1 MTSSRITP
9 IDDAVGTVRPP
20 RAYLLTGGAGSG
32 KTECGLRFAEAGLR
46 AGDRVAMLV
55 HGTAGELSAQATH
68 LGIDLESAV
77 TDGRLLLLRYRGDF
91 ARRVAHDG
99 STDAALDDLRRTVLE
114 HRPGRL
120 VIDSVAPLLDDGTA
134 SAIPAS
140 SIAELLQLSRSTA
153 LLTYPSEL
161 ATSYDRR
168 LEPLLHAAAGVL
180 RLVSGEDGSRH
191 IDVVS
196 LRVPRA
202 ELPPPLDGML
212 SRAPITGLQPNEAL
226 AGGGSLLLLRV
237 TDAPSDDLLAAL
249 LLQHRVTVRTAGDD
263 LSAVAFDALVIEAD
277 HATLE
282 AARAIIRA
290 SQSSGRA
297 KPIAVATRFTLRSLD
312 RARLLRDGADEV
324 LAGDMGMPELLQRLA
339 GALRRGHLAR
349 PPLAVHEDET
359 LTHRAL
365 ALPGELLDREHF
377 TRALRARTAHDDT
390 VPFTLL
396 RLTTDPGDPAEL
408 HALAELVLTSMRVG
422 TGDLAAFVDDAV
434 AVYLHGAG
442 RRDVAAFLDR
452 LRARRPAAA
461 SAVRFASA
469 CYPAESAAVR
479 QLVEPLEVR

>member
-1 MTSSRITP
+1 
-9 IDDAVGTVRPP
+9 
-20 RAYLLTGGAGSG
+20 
-32 KTECGLRFAEAGLR
+32 
-46 AGDRVAMLV
+46 MLV
-55 HGTAGELSAQATH
+55 HATAAELSAQAAH
-68 LGIDLESAV
+68 LGIDLECALS
-77 TDGRLLLLRYRGDF
+77 DGRLLLLRYRRDF

-99 STDAALDDLRRTVLE
+99 SADAALDDLRRRLLE
-114 HRPGRL
+114 HRPRRL

-134 SAIPAS
+134 SALPAS
-140 SIAELLQLSRSTA
+140 SLAELLQVAQSTA
-153 LLTYPSEL
+153 LLTYPSDL
-161 ATSYDRR
+161 STSYDRR

-180 RLVSGEDGSRH
+180 CLVRDEDGSRR
-191 IDVVS
+191 IEIVS
-196 LRVPRA
+196 RRVAPA

-212 SRAPITGLQPNEAL
+212 SRAPGVAANEAL
-226 AGGGSLLLLRV
+226 AGGAASVLLLRV
-237 TDAPSDDLLAAL
+237 TDTPSDDLLAAL

-263 LSAVAFDALVIEAD
+263 LSTVAFDALVIEAD

-282 AARAIIRA
+282 PARAIIRA
-290 SQSSGRA
+290 SQSSGSA

-365 ALPGELLDREHF
+365 ALPGDLLDRESF

-396 RLTTDPGDPAEL
+396 RLTTDPAGPAEL
-408 HALAELVLTSMRVG
+408 RALAELVLTSMRVD
-422 TGDLAAFVDDAV
+422 TGDLAALVDDAV

-452 LRARRPAAA
+452 LRARRPPAAPA
-461 SAVRFASA
+461 LRVASA